1 MSANDGRR
9 VRLTGTVQSSSQ
21 EDSLLILEAVLL
33 LSVENVPRKAM
44 DVVSRFDV
52 FFDLLELGA

>member
-1 MSANDGRR
+1 MMAGGW
-9 VRLTGTVQSSSQ
+9 RLTGAVQSSSQ
-21 EDSLLILEAVLL
+21 EDSLLVLEAVLL
-33 LSVENVPRKAM
+33 LSLENVPRKAM

>member
-9 VRLTGTVQSSSQ
+9 VRLTGAVQSSSQ
-21 EDSLLILEAVLL
+21 EDSLLVLEAVLL
-33 LSVENVPRKAM
+33 LSVDNVPRKAM
-44 DVVSRFDV
+44 DVVSCFDV